1 MDIKLTKD
9 QYENLIKL
17 VYLGNWMINGIR
29 LHDEQVEKYEKI
41 EQYIFSFAKDAE
53 MEKYIEYDGKSKKFF
68 PTGEFEMESDIENYR
83 QEYEDEVF
91 WEELVDRLARRDF
104 IRKYGEDLIKKMD
117 RKKRFEK
124 EEPFVEKYEEEFEK
138 HGIERLEIKS

>member
-9 QYENLIKL
+9 QYENLVKL

-29 LHDEQVEKYEKI
+29 LHNEQVKKYEEL
-41 EQYIFSFAKDAE
+41 EQYIFSFAKDGE
-53 MEKYIEYDGKSKKFF
+53 MEKYIEYDTNSKKFF
-68 PTGEFEMESDIENYR
+68 PTKELEMESDIENYR

-91 WEELVDRLARRDF
+91 WEELADRLARRDF
-104 IRKYGEDLIKKMD
+104 IRKYGEDSIKKMD
-117 RKKRFEK
+117 RKERFEK

-138 HGIERLEIKS
+138 YGIERIDIK